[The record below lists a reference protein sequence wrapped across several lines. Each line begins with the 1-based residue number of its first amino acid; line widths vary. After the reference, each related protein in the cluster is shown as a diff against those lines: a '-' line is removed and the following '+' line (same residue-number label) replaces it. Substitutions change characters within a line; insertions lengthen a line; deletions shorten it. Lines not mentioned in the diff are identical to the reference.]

1 MTRLVDANG
10 VVFVV
15 VEFVIAR
22 TEEEEEYI
30 ISCRACVCKCV
41 FVRRRRCAR
50 VLRQE
55 NEDVMSS
62 PFFFFSALQSHKFLV
77 LSKHQTNRTTK
88 RDDQSPR
95 EAEGEKQNATKKL
108 KVEREKEI
116 ISITLII
123 NIGVLASLL

>member
-1 MTRLVDANG
+1 M
-10 VVFVV
+10 
-15 VEFVIAR
+15 
-22 TEEEEEYI
+22 
-30 ISCRACVCKCV
+30 CKCV

-62 PFFFFSALQSHKFLV
+62 PFFFFFSALQSHKFLV
-77 LSKHQTNRTTK
+77 LSKRQTNRTTK

-123 NIGVLASLL
+123 IGTLASLL